1 MEQGNFIDFHH
12 LIYRNIIYM
21 PRITRKP
28 MVKNKLGKYKLGKY
42 KSAKYKLGKYKIT
55 KKGVRK
61 TRHTKK
67 RYTRKI
73 GGDGSSLRE
82 EDYVLNDNVL
92 EESTTDVPVDID
104 VDEPLPHKF
113 LLNRDSIDRSTN
125 KNSSFIRF
133 LAQNAPNDEISIL
146 YDPVDELDIKQL
158 REKYLPNFETLLKSP
173 VDKEQLLGLFIKL
186 SISIENTG
194 YYKKTLD
201 TLQSQ
206 YNRKLM
212 THEDYEKRITGLK
225 IANQKFI
232 KLVTNIITRQLYY
245 PLNSKNKHPIPLDNL
260 ADWAEAFETVINF
273 NKSQYENFLVVE
285 NTNTKTKLEVLKEID
300 KYCDETKSENE
311 KCEYPN
317 PCCTT
322 NKTKKKN
329 FIERFF
335 TKSDFKT
342 KRELINYLNHK
353 YPDKP
358 VVERDILANEI
369 IKKTGK
375 QIGVDLTKKDVNNF
389 INN

>member
-1 MEQGNFIDFHH
+1 MA
-12 LIYRNIIYM
+12 RKS
-21 PRITRKP
+21 RKP
-28 MVKNKLGKYKLGKY
+28 MVKNKGGKY
-42 KSAKYKLGKYKIT
+42 KSRKYKPGKYKSRKYKSGKYKIT
-55 KKGVRK
+55 KKGARK

-73 GGDGSSLRE
+73 GGEDSSRRRK
-82 EDYVLNDNVL
+82 EDDVL
-92 EESTTDVPVDID
+92 ELGNPLEEETTTDVPVDID

-113 LLNRDSIDRSTN
+113 LLNRDSIERSTN
-125 KNSSFIRF
+125 KNSSFIRY

-146 YDPVDELDIKQL
+146 YEPVYDLDIKQL
-158 REKYLPNFETLLKSP
+158 KEKYLPNFDTLLKSP
-173 VDKEQLLGLFIKL
+173 VDNHQILALFIKL

-232 KLVTNIITRQLYY
+232 KLVTNIITRQLYF

-285 NTNTKTKLEVLKEID
+285 NTNTTTKAEVLKEIN

-322 NKTKKKN
+322 NKPKKKN
-329 FIERFF
+329 FIARYF

-342 KRELINYLNHK
+342 MPELIKYLNVKYRDKSVGEREL
-353 YPDKP
+353 
-358 VVERDILANEI
+358 LANEI

-375 QIGVDLTKKDVNNF
+375 QIGVDLTKKDVNDF
-389 INN
+389 

>member
-1 MEQGNFIDFHH
+1 MA
-12 LIYRNIIYM
+12 
-21 PRITRKP
+21 RKSRKR
-28 MVKNKLGKYKLGKY
+28 MVKNKSAKYKPGKYKSGKYKLG
-42 KSAKYKLGKYKIT
+42 KYKLGKYKIT

-73 GGDGSSLRE
+73 GGGNSNRREE
-82 EDYVLNDNVL
+82 EDYVLDLGNPL
-92 EESTTDVPVDID
+92 EEETTTDVPVDVPVDID
-104 VDEPLPHKF
+104 VDESLPRKF
-113 LLNRDSIDRSTN
+113 LFNRDSIERSTN
-125 KNSSFIRF
+125 KNSSFIRY

-146 YDPVDELDIKQL
+146 YDPVYDLDIKQL
-158 REKYLPNFETLLKSP
+158 KEKYLPNFDTLLKSP
-173 VDKEQLLGLFIKL
+173 VDNHQILALFIKL

-232 KLVTNIITRQLYY
+232 KLVTNIITRQLYF

-285 NTNTKTKLEVLKEID
+285 NTNTTTKAEVLKEIN

-322 NKTKKKN
+322 NKPKKKN
-329 FIERFF
+329 FIARYF

-342 KRELINYLNHK
+342 MPELIKYLNVKYRDKSVGEREL
-353 YPDKP
+353 
-358 VVERDILANEI
+358 LANEI

-375 QIGVDLTKKDVNNF
+375 QIGVDLTKKDVNDF
-389 INN
+389 